1 MNCGVS
7 RLISW
12 WNVAL
17 EVSSTALEVAKLIL
31 LPAIGFLAGFA
42 AQWLLQA
49 RKSRDELLRALAEPR
64 AAALCKLWELTT
76 LPNEIT
82 RLTEDAEVP
91 RRVRASLDSAIVDWY
106 TKQAGALYL
115 SWPATQIVFRL
126 LDSLRTIASR
136 KSQIEA
142 AVSAL
147 RSQLK
152 YDCGIYSAPELRRK
166 LERPR
171 SSPWALDDLARRD
184 GEDG

>member
-1 MNCGVS
+1 MT
-7 RLISW
+7 
-12 WNVAL
+12 L
-17 EVSSTALEVAKLIL
+17 ETSSTALEVAKLIL

-49 RKSRDELLRALAEPR
+49 RKSRDELLRTLAEPR

-76 LPNEIT
+76 LPDEIA
-82 RLTEDAEVP
+82 RLTDNAEIP
-91 RRVRASLDSAIVDWY
+91 RQARERLDVSIVDWY

-126 LDSLRTIASR
+126 LDSLRANASH

-142 AVSAL
+142 SVSAL

-152 YDCGIYSAPELRRK
+152 YDCGIYSASELRRK

-171 SSPWALDDLARRD
+171 NSPWALDDAARKD
-184 GEDG
+184 GEDR

>member
-1 MNCGVS
+1 VT
-7 RLISW
+7 
-12 WNVAL
+12 L
-17 EVSSTALEVAKLIL
+17 EASSTALEIAKLVL

-49 RKSRDELLRALAEPR
+49 RKSRDELLGALAEPR

-76 LPNEIT
+76 LPNDIS
-82 RLTEDAEVP
+82 RLAEDAEVP
-91 RRVRASLDSAIVDWY
+91 RGVRASLDSAIVEWY

-126 LDSLRTIASR
+126 LDSLRTGTSHKSR
-136 KSQIEA
+136 IEA

-147 RSQLK
+147 RSRLK
-152 YDCGIYSAPELRRK
+152 YDCGIYSASELRRK

-171 SSPWALDDLARRD
+171 GAPWGIDDFGSEGR
-184 GEDG
+184 G

>member
-1 MNCGVS
+1 M
-7 RLISW
+7 
-12 WNVAL
+12 AL
-17 EVSSTALEVAKLIL
+17 EASTALEIAKLIL
-31 LPAIGFLAGFA
+31 LPVIGFLAGFA

-76 LPNEIT
+76 LPNEIA
-82 RLTEDAEVP
+82 RLTDDAEIP
-91 RRVRASLDSAIVDWY
+91 RQARESLDCAIVDWY

-115 SWPATQIVFRL
+115 SWPATQILFRL
-126 LDSLRTIASR
+126 LDRLRTGESH
-136 KSQIEA
+136 KTQVEA
-142 AVSAL
+142 AVSGL

-152 YDCGIYSAPELRRK
+152 YDCGIYSASELRRT

-171 SSPWALDDLARRD
+171 KSPWSQDPPAQSH

>member
-1 MNCGVS
+1 
-7 RLISW
+7 
-12 WNVAL
+12 VAL
-17 EVSSTALEVAKLIL
+17 EASSTALEIAKLVV
-31 LPAIGFLAGFA
+31 LPVIGFMAGFA
-42 AQWLLQA
+42 AQWLLQK

-76 LPNEIT
+76 LPSEIT
-82 RLTEDAEVP
+82 RLTDDAELP
-91 RRVRASLDSAIVDWY
+91 HEVRASLDSAIVGWY

-126 LDSLRTIASR
+126 LDCLRARESH
-136 KSQIEA
+136 KSQVEA

-152 YDCGIYSAPELRRK
+152 YDCGIYSASDLRRK

-171 SSPWALDDLARRD
+171 GLPRDSGALARRD

>member
-1 MNCGVS
+1 
-7 RLISW
+7 
-12 WNVAL
+12 VAL
-17 EVSSTALEVAKLIL
+17 QASSTALELAELVL

-42 AQWLLQA
+42 AQWLLQT

-64 AAALCKLWELTT
+64 ATALCKLWEHTT
-76 LPNEIT
+76 LPDEIA
-82 RLTEDAEVP
+82 RLTDDAEIP
-91 RRVRASLDSAIVDWY
+91 REACERLDSAIVDWY

-115 SWPATQIVFRL
+115 SWPATQILFRL
-126 LDSLRTIASR
+126 LDSLRTSETH
-136 KSQIEA
+136 KSQVEA

-152 YDCGIYSAPELRRK
+152 YDCGIYSASELRRK

-171 SSPWALDDLARRD
+171 KSPWALGAPPRRN

>member
-1 MNCGVS
+1 M
-7 RLISW
+7 
-12 WNVAL
+12 AL
-17 EVSSTALEVAKLIL
+17 EASPTALEIAKLVL
-31 LPAIGFLAGFA
+31 LPVFGFLAGFA

-76 LPNEIT
+76 LPNEIA
-82 RLTEDAEVP
+82 RLSDNAEIP
-91 RRVRASLDSAIVDWY
+91 RQARESLDSAIVDWY

-115 SWPATQIVFRL
+115 SWPANQILFRL
-126 LDSLRTIASR
+126 LDSLRTSESH
-136 KSQIEA
+136 KTQVEA
-142 AVSAL
+142 AVSGL

-152 YDCGIYSAPELRRK
+152 YDCGIYSVSELRRK

-171 SSPWALDDLARRD
+171 RSPWSLDPPARSN

>member
-1 MNCGVS
+1 MT
-7 RLISW
+7 
-12 WNVAL
+12 L
-17 EVSSTALEVAKLIL
+17 EASSTALEVAKLIL

-91 RRVRASLDSAIVDWY
+91 RRVLASLDSAIIDWY

-115 SWPATQIVFRL
+115 FLASDPDRVSPPGQSADNYVTQVPNRSGCFSPPISAQVRL
-126 LDSLRTIASR
+126 WDLLGVR
-136 KSQIEA
+136 A
-142 AVSAL
+142 AA
-147 RSQLK
+147 QT
-152 YDCGIYSAPELRRK
+152 
-166 LERPR
+166 
-171 SSPWALDDLARRD
+171 
-184 GEDG
+184 

>member
-1 MNCGVS
+1 V
-7 RLISW
+7 
-12 WNVAL
+12 VL
-17 EVSSTALEVAKLIL
+17 EASSTALELAKLVL

-42 AQWLLQA
+42 AQWLLQT

-82 RLTEDAEVP
+82 RLPDDAEIP
-91 RRVRASLDSAIVDWY
+91 RQARENLDSAIVDWY

-126 LDSLRTIASR
+126 LDSLRTSTSH
-136 KSQIEA
+136 KSQVEA
-142 AVSAL
+142 VVSAL

-152 YDCGIYSAPELRRK
+152 YDCGIYSASELRRK

-171 SSPWALDDLARRD
+171 RSPWALDASARRD

>member
-1 MNCGVS
+1 MT
-7 RLISW
+7 
-12 WNVAL
+12 L
-17 EVSSTALEVAKLIL
+17 EASSTALEIAKLVL
-31 LPAIGFLAGFA
+31 LPAIGFLAGFG

-49 RKSRDELLRALAEPR
+49 RKSRDELLGALAEPR
-64 AAALCKLWELTT
+64 ATALCKLWELTT
-76 LPNEIT
+76 LPSEIT
-82 RLTEDAEVP
+82 RLSEDAEVP
-91 RRVRASLDSAIVDWY
+91 RRVRARLDSAIVEWY

-126 LDSLRTIASR
+126 LDSLRTVTSP

-152 YDCGIYSAPELRRK
+152 YDCGIYSASQLRRK

-171 SSPWALDDLARRD
+171 GSPWGPDDLARREAS
-184 GEDG
+184 EDD

>member
-1 MNCGVS
+1 VNAGVS
-7 RLISW
+7 RLTW
-12 WNVAL
+12 WWTVTL
-17 EVSSTALEVAKLIL
+17 EASSTALEVAKLIL

-126 LDSLRTIASR
+126 LDSLRTIASH

-152 YDCGIYSAPELRRK
+152 YDCGIYSASELRRK

-171 SSPWALDDLARRD
+171 GSPWILDDLARRD
-184 GEDG
+184 DEDG